1 MQINPPPNQPPPTP
15 PAVQPQLVRNLVQP
29 PAAPTI
35 TPRAID
41 SGAQGHK
48 GNAASNSTQKQ
59 GATVR
64 TGGARKSGER
74 GSNLD
79 VLV

>member
-1 MQINPPPNQPPPTP
+1 MQITPPPNQPPPTP
-15 PAVQPQLVRNLVQP
+15 AAVAPQLVRQVIHP
-29 PAAPTI
+29 PAAPVI

-48 GNAASNSTQKQ
+48 GNGASHATQK
-59 GATVR
+59 GTVTVR
-64 TGGARKSGER
+64 SPLNRNGGR
-74 GSNLD
+74 GANLD

>member
-1 MQINPPPNQPPPTP
+1 MQITPPPNHPPPTP
-15 PAVQPQLVRNLVQP
+15 PAVQPQLVRNLTQP

-41 SGAQGHK
+41 SGAQGNK
-48 GNAASNSTQKQ
+48 GNATGSATQKQ
-59 GATVR
+59 SATVR
-64 TGGARKSGER
+64 GGGER
-74 GSNLD
+74 KNSGRGGNLD

>member
-1 MQINPPPNQPPPTP
+1 MQITPPPNQPVPTP
-15 PAVQPQLVRNLVQP
+15 AAVAPQLVRQVIHQ

-48 GNAASNSTQKQ
+48 GNATGHSTQKT
-59 GATVR
+59 AVTVR
-64 TGGARKSGER
+64 SPLNRNGGR
-74 GSNLD
+74 GANLD